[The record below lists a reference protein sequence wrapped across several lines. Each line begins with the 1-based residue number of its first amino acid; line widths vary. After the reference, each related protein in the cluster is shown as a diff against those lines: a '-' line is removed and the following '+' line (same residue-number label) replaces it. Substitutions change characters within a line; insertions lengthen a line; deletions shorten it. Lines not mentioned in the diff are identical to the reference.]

1 MYSKVEKDKT
11 ISIFFDNKRC
21 YQQAGTYAKIS
32 SYNNKTNDHL
42 LTILKDGNGTYF
54 KAEYNLN
61 K

>member
-1 MYSKVEKDKT
+1 MYSKIEKERT
-11 ISIFFDNKRC
+11 ISIFFDNKGY

-32 SYNNKTNDHL
+32 SYNTKTYDHL

-61 K
+61 